1 VLQANRLSLL
11 SQSLPQLNYLS
22 VAKKTAMLQSGK
34 AIFSKRHLV
43 ALGLP
48 IDLSLNAF
56 CLLRNKIETNGLDS
70 LVFGGWFVSVPTA
83 GIVPHS

>member
-1 VLQANRLSLL
+1 
-11 SQSLPQLNYLS
+11 
-22 VAKKTAMLQSGK
+22 M
-34 AIFSKRHLV
+34 